1 MKTQEKCPRGCYL
14 YDSFDDVSLVVCPL
28 CKTPR
33 CGKQQKFVSIGQKL
47 AQVLTN
53 EEKRD
58 LLSQGRHEREPV
70 VTQDGKKI
78 YSDIFDGE
86 TYNKLK
92 IEHFKD
98 QYDIGIVLHIDGFKP
113 GTSHEASHII
123 NCIIMNFDPSI
134 R

>member
-1 MKTQEKCPRGCYL
+1 MNVVSREAQREIISIFNEVLDDFDNLPSNSRISSDDKLKRRLQKLAPNIMKTQEKCPRGCYL

-78 YSDIFDGE
+78 YSDIFD
-86 TYNKLK
+86 
-92 IEHFKD
+92 
-98 QYDIGIVLHIDGFKP
+98 V
-113 GTSHEASHII
+113 
-123 NCIIMNFDPSI
+123 
-134 R
+134 